1 MQTFESVSSFR
12 EKKGRPLVIADPYAG
27 VGPSMALLYTEAD
40 IVSKAYVNDMNPEA
54 TPLLKANMEQFHAKR
69 KSNGMYIID
78 CKDARKLVEENPE
91 IIGCADVL
99 LVNLPHDGIS
109 HLPNLVAIL
118 SDGLD
123 FDALDNNP
131 VDIIVF
137 LILPE
142 VSKPEN
148 LLILAQVS
156 RLLRDPEIT
165 DKLRG
170 CKSEESAFAIIS
182 QHLKN
187 KAA

>member
-1 MQTFESVSSFR
+1 MLNLKELLNPNSFLFIQDPTSKKMVFDKICGEAFEKYSIDKKLLLNNLIKR
-12 EKKGRPLVIADPYAG
+12 EKIGSTTIGNGIAIPH
-27 VGPSMALLYTEAD
+27 VQ
-40 IVSKAYVNDMNPEA
+40 NDQITKPCC
-54 TPLLKANMEQFHAKR
+54 
-69 KSNGMYIID
+69 I
-78 CKDARKLVEENPE
+78 
-91 IIGCADVL
+91 
-99 LVNLPHDGIS
+99 
-109 HLPNLVAIL
+109 VAIL

-131 VDIIVF
+131 VDLIVF

-148 LLILAQVS
+148 LQILAQIS
-156 RLLRDPEIT
+156 RLLRDTEIT

-182 QHLKN
+182 QHLNN

>member
-1 MQTFESVSSFR
+1 MLNLKELLNPDSFLFIQNPRSKKMVFDKICSVAFNKYTIDKNLLLNNLIKR
-12 EKKGRPLVIADPYAG
+12 EKIGTTTIGNGIAIPH
-27 VGPSMALLYTEAD
+27 VQ
-40 IVSKAYVNDMNPEA
+40 ND
-54 TPLLKANMEQFHAKR
+54 Q
-69 KSNGMYIID
+69 IIKP
-78 CKDARKLVEENPE
+78 CC
-91 IIGCADVL
+91 I
-99 LVNLPHDGIS
+99 
-109 HLPNLVAIL
+109 VAIL

-131 VDIIVF
+131 VDLIVF

-148 LLILAQVS
+148 LQTLAQIY
-156 RLLRDPEIT
+156 RLLRDAEIT

>member
-1 MQTFESVSSFR
+1 MLNLKELLNPDAFLFIQDPTSKKMVFNKICSEAFEKYKIDKNLLLNNLIKR
-12 EKKGRPLVIADPYAG
+12 EKIGTTTIGNGIAIPH
-27 VGPSMALLYTEAD
+27 VQ
-40 IVSKAYVNDMNPEA
+40 NDQI
-54 TPLLKANMEQFHAKR
+54 LKPCC
-69 KSNGMYIID
+69 IIT
-78 CKDARKLVEENPE
+78 
-91 IIGCADVL
+91 
-99 LVNLPHDGIS
+99 
-109 HLPNLVAIL
+109 IL

-131 VDIIVF
+131 VDLIVF

-142 VSKPEN
+142 ASKSEN
-148 LLILAQVS
+148 LQILAQVS
-156 RLLRDPEIT
+156 RLLRNSEIT